1 MSVNRK
7 AQEFRTTQPAQFS
20 RVCGAAGKE
29 WNVACIK
36 DIPVNRER
44 EKWAGKA
51 MGTGM
56 APALGFCLN
65 GDNEVKRL

>member
-7 AQEFRTTQPAQFS
+7 AQDFRKTQQAQIS
-20 RVCGAAGKE
+20 RVCGAAGKK
-29 WNVACIK
+29 WNVTCIK
-36 DIPVNRER
+36 DILVKRER

-65 GDNEVKRL
+65 GDNKVKRL